1 MFSDFSVLDQNP
13 IKGQT
18 RYTSSQGQNLEDQL
32 TTLIQTTFLKSQ
44 KTSNSFMKPNN
55 SLRGLKYPKLVVL

>member
-18 RYTSSQGQNLEDQL
+18 RYTSSQGQNLEDN
-32 TTLIQTTFLKSQ
+32 IFKKS
-44 KTSNSFMKPNN
+44 KN
-55 SLRGLKYPKLVVL
+55 